1 MLQSLNY
8 LHCPSLDLLRN
19 VHAFLVLG
27 SHENDL
33 ALQMW
38 LHQCQVDG
46 KVHLSQ
52 PSGNAFPNAY
62 KVLGTTNDLTLFLHK
77 DSRIY

>member
-1 MLQSLNY
+1 MLQSLNH
-8 LHCPSLDLLRN
+8 LHCPPLDLLQY
-19 VHAFLVLG
+19 VHDFLELG
-27 SHENDL
+27 SHELDL

-38 LHQCQVDG
+38 LQQCQADG

-62 KVLGTTNDLTLFLHK
+62 KVLGTTNDFTPFLHK
-77 DSRIY
+77 DSRIH